1 MNTTFKRFYPSTFA
15 PFLMAWVL
23 SYLVVS
29 TGFQPPDVAN
39 SAEVTSQSP
48 LAKFVHNSQSYS
60 LRFNASKLTDN
71 NSEQPTDA
79 DLLGLIPAS
88 LHSVY
93 TGLFAIN
100 TRSADVP
107 LQSQKWVKPSPRAPP
122 SILI

>member
-1 MNTTFKRFYPSTFA
+1 
-15 PFLMAWVL
+15 
-23 SYLVVS
+23 
-29 TGFQPPDVAN
+29 
-39 SAEVTSQSP
+39 
-48 LAKFVHNSQSYS
+48 

-93 TGLFAIN
+93 TGLFAVN

>member
-1 MNTTFKRFYPSTFA
+1 MNTAFKRFYPSTFA

-23 SYLVVS
+23 SYVVVS
-29 TGFQPPDVAN
+29 TGFQPLDVAN

-48 LAKFVHNSQSYS
+48 LAKFVHNPQSYS

-71 NSEQPTDA
+71 NSEQPTDT
-79 DLLGLIPAS
+79 DLFGPIPAS
-88 LHSVY
+88 LHLAY
-93 TGLFAIN
+93 AGLFAVS

-107 LQSQKWVKPSPRAPP
+107 FQSQKWVKPSPRAPP